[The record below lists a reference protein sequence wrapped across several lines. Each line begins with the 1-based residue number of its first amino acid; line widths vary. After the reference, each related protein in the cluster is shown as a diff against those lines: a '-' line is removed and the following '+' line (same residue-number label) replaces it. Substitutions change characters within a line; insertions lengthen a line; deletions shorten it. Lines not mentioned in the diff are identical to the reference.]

1 MAQILLIHSNK
12 NVHDLITINL
22 TTYLGAHIIPRATG
36 EEAMALMEILPHVDM
51 IVTEAQLTI
60 DGAIENTAEK
70 LMRFIDDHHLD
81 TELVIMGNIE
91 GGKASSL
98 KNGLIVNNPID
109 WEGAVDAASKILG
122 ITLDD
127 LKKKITPEY
136 VPIAAIFFHALH
148 SSPCD
153 VFIRIK
159 QAEGQYQYLKRMHS
173 DDTFDLK
180 DIQRYES
187 QGLKFFFILKS
198 ERDAFATY
206 VSNALVLRL
215 EEEIIEASAD
225 LDPASQIPVLGE
237 SYDLAIRSIM
247 EQGLN
252 VSTIQLADTVIQGM
266 ISTTER
272 SKVLGPLFRQIIGL
286 PTGHLFKKGQITLM
300 VALEILKLKNPI
312 LGLPSKEDATAKMAY
327 AAFFADLKIAQHE
340 DVEEIEQIVL
350 LDYPDLNHITSMN
363 ENLKGMILNH
373 ALDGALFIRRNPD
386 APLDVAIIV
395 KQPHGAI
402 NGSGFKTE
410 YVQLASLSR
419 LFILCEAFAR
429 QFIYY
434 SEKGRTDRPIIL
446 DMQDRFQ
453 GHPTMEI
460 LVKAL
465 QEALKQRETRG

>member
-12 NVHDLITINL
+12 NVHDLININL
-22 TTYLGAHIIPRATG
+22 TTYLGAHIIPRSNG
-36 EEAMALMEILPHVDM
+36 EEAIALMEILPHVDM
-51 IVTEAQLTI
+51 VVAEAQVMV
-60 DGAIENTAEK
+60 DGAMEKTAEK
-70 LMRFIDDHHLD
+70 LVQFIDDHNLD
-81 TELVIMGNIE
+81 TELVLMGE
-91 GGKASSL
+91 FAGGKDGTL
-98 KNGLIVNNPID
+98 KNGLIVKNPLD

-127 LKKKITPEY
+127 LKKKILPEY
-136 VPIAAIFFHALH
+136 VPIASPYFHALH

-159 QAEGQYQYLKRMHS
+159 QGEGQYQYLKRIHR
-173 DDTFDLK
+173 DDTFELK

-187 QGLKFFFILKS
+187 QGLKYFFILKS

-215 EEEIIEASAD
+215 EKEILEASAD
-225 LDPASQIPVLGE
+225 LDPATQLPVLGE
-237 SYDLAIRSIM
+237 SHDLALRSIVD
-247 EQGLN
+247 QGLN

-286 PTGHLFKKGQITLM
+286 PAGHFFKKGQITLM
-300 VALEILKLKNPI
+300 VALEILKLKNPA
-312 LGLPSKEDATAKMAY
+312 LGLPSKEDATAKIAY
-327 AAFFADLKIAQHE
+327 AAFFTDLKLL
-340 DVEEIEQIVL
+340 EIEDTEQLEKLVMY
-350 LDYPDLNHITSMN
+350 DYPDLNRMASLDERT
-363 ENLKGMILNH
+363 KGIIFGH
-373 ALDGALFIRRNPD
+373 ALDGALFIRRNPE
-386 APLDVAIIV
+386 APLDVDIIV
-395 KQPHGAI
+395 KQHHGSM

-410 YVQLASLSR
+410 YAQLASLSR

-446 DMQDRFQ
+446 DMQERFQ

-465 QEALKQRETRG
+465 QEALKQRENRA